1 MTEADNIQSIEY
13 LQIWIEILVADI
25 SEWFDMDTDI
35 FVVNTV
41 ISAPFTA
48 LNVIYSNY
56 KLSNQ
61 FFFQFKLPVITPQYN
76 CLGKN

>member
-1 MTEADNIQSIEY
+1 MTEGDNIQSIEY

>member
-1 MTEADNIQSIEY
+1 MTEGDNIQSIEY
-13 LQIWIEILVADI
+13 LQIWIEILVADL
-25 SEWFDMDTDI
+25 SEWFDMDTGI

-48 LNVIYSNY
+48 LNVIYLNY

>member
-48 LNVIYSNY
+48 LNVIYLNY